1 MRPARQHRCILPAGH
16 LLLDAAFMPCSVLAH
31 PTPPI
36 LTSFRLVR
44 RWRVR
49 RKEAVIVTLA
59 LYDRP
64 RGLTVGEVGLPLY
77 RTGARARAS
86 VYWPVRDCRSYRQFR
101 PCQAGRAGP
110 HH

>member
-1 MRPARQHRCILPAGH
+1 MGPARQHRCILPAGH
-16 LLLDAAFMPCSVLAH
+16 LLLDVAFMPCSLLAH
-31 PTPPI
+31 PTPLI

-77 RTGARARAS
+77 RTGERSRKDAS
-86 VYWPVRDCRSYRQFR
+86 LLALL
-101 PCQAGRAGP
+101 AG
-110 HH
+110 